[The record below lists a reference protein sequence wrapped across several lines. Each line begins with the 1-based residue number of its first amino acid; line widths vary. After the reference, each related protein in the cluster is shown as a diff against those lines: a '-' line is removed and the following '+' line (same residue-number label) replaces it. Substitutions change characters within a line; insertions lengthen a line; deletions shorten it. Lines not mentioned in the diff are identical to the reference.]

1 MKLKVDNLGAGPT
14 ADGSASE
21 QVADGPLFNKQHP
34 RRDKHSYCSFFYQKI
49 FFKSWVEI
57 VLSGAWHMANAVSF
71 LHKQ

>member
-34 RRDKHSYCSFFYQKI
+34 RRDKHSYCSFFYQKN
-49 FFKSWVEI
+49 FKK
-57 VLSGAWHMANAVSF
+57 LSRDRVIWRLAHG
-71 LHKQ
+71 